1 MKRCSRTQQSNET
14 KAIIRKAKKDIDN
27 GRDYKEVLKEA
38 VSTIDDSIQRQKAS
52 KSIVDY
58 IGRKFPEV

>member
-1 MKRCSRTQQSNET
+1 MVNTKRASRTQQTTET

-27 GRDYKEVLKEA
+27 GKDYKEVLIEVENKIKD
-38 VSTIDDSIQRQKAS
+38 TIQRNKAI

-58 IGRKFPEV
+58 I